1 MKAKFKNVIVW
12 VYLVISI
19 LFWIVFITGIE
30 SIMENNLFLLFAII
44 GIIDVISG
52 KIIKIENFLKEN

>member
-19 LFWIVFITGIE
+19 LFWVVFITGIE

-44 GIIDVISG
+44 GTIDVISG

>member
-19 LFWIVFITGIE
+19 LFWVVFITGIE

-44 GIIDVISG
+44 GMIDVISG

>member
-12 VYLVISI
+12 IYLVISI
-19 LFWIVFITGIE
+19 LFWVVFITGIE
-30 SIMENNLFLLFAII
+30 SIIENKLFLLFAII
-44 GIIDVISG
+44 GIVDVISG

>member
-1 MKAKFKNVIVW
+1 MKAKFKNVISW
-12 VYLVISI
+12 IYIVISI
-19 LFWIVFITGIE
+19 LFWVVFITGIE

-44 GIIDVISG
+44 GMIDVISG

>member
-1 MKAKFKNVIVW
+1 MKAKFKNVIVL

-19 LFWIVFITGIE
+19 LFWVVFITGIE
-30 SIMENNLFLLFAII
+30 SIIENNLFLLFAII
-44 GIIDVISG
+44 GMIDVISG

>member
-19 LFWIVFITGIE
+19 LFWVVFITGIE